1 MANKNNQWLI
11 DRYYKALTQLG
22 KTVAQNETLDSYRS
36 KWKALDKEFKARG
49 EKRPSLKEASAE
61 FDYNKTPRDNN
72 MNTAPANVD
81 LDEEQ
86 AKAILDTFAS
96 DIDTIYNDTIDF
108 IAYYTRKGVSHDEGK
123 LASIAD
129 ARRTEIDSSYL
140 RLKEKFETMREDI
153 PPTILA
159 QAISDNI
166 ELDYII
172 SVTLMPPSD
181 IQLEFDKTL
190 AGLEALSI
198 QIEARAQELAEQ
210 AEREYLAE
218 RKAEREYYGE

>member
-61 FDYNKTPRDNN
+61 FDYDKTPRYSN
-72 MNTAPANVD
+72 MHTSPANVD
-81 LDEEQ
+81 LDEEL
-86 AKAILDTFAS
+86 ANEKLDTFIS
-96 DIDTIYNDTIDF
+96 DINGIYNDTIDF
-108 IAYYTRKGVSHDEGK
+108 IAYNTRKGVSHDEGK
-123 LASIAD
+123 LASIAE
-129 ARRTEIDSSYL
+129 ARRSDIDASYL
-140 RLKEKFETMREDI
+140 RLKEKFETMRQDI
-153 PPTILA
+153 PPAILA
-159 QAISDNI
+159 QAISDNV

-190 AGLEALSI
+190 AELEALSI

-210 AEREYLAE
+210 AEREYL
-218 RKAEREYYGE
+218 GE

>member
-36 KWKALDKEFKARG
+36 KWKALDKEYKARG

-61 FDYNKTPRDNN
+61 FDYDKTPRDSN
-72 MNTAPANVD
+72 MNTSPANVD
-81 LDEEQ
+81 LDEEL
-86 AKAILDTFAS
+86 AKATLDTFES
-96 DIDTIYNDTIDF
+96 DIDTIYRETIDF
-108 IAYYTRKGVSHDEGK
+108 IAYNTRKGVSHDEGK

-129 ARRTEIDSSYL
+129 ARRSDIDASYL
-140 RLKEKFETMREDI
+140 RLKEKFETMRQDI
-153 PPTILA
+153 PPAILA
-159 QAISDNI
+159 QAISDNV

-172 SVTLMPPSD
+172 SVTLIPPSD

-190 AGLEALSI
+190 AELEALAI

-210 AEREYLAE
+210 AEREYL
-218 RKAEREYYGE
+218 GE

>member
-36 KWKALDKEFKARG
+36 KWKALDKEYKARG

-61 FDYNKTPRDNN
+61 FDYDKTPRDEN
-72 MNTAPANVD
+72 MNTSPANVD
-81 LDEEQ
+81 LDEEL
-86 AKAILDTFAS
+86 AKATLDTFES
-96 DIDTIYNDTIDF
+96 DIDTIYRETIDF
-108 IAYYTRKGVSHDEGK
+108 IAYNTRKGVSHDEGK

-129 ARRTEIDSSYL
+129 ARRSDIDASYL
-140 RLKEKFETMREDI
+140 RLKEKFETMRQDI
-153 PPTILA
+153 PPAILA
-159 QAISDNI
+159 QAISDNV

-172 SVTLMPPSD
+172 SVTLIPPSD

-190 AGLEALSI
+190 AELEALAI

-210 AEREYLAE
+210 AEREYL
-218 RKAEREYYGE
+218 GE

>member
-1 MANKNNQWLI
+1 MANKNNQWLV

-49 EKRPSLKEASAE
+49 EKRPSLKQASAE
-61 FDYNKTPRDNN
+61 FDYDKTPRDSN
-72 MNTAPANVD
+72 MNTAPANID
-81 LDEEQ
+81 LDEEL
-86 AKAILDTFAS
+86 ARATLDTFES
-96 DIDTIYNDTIDF
+96 DIDTIYRETIDF
-108 IAYYTRKGVSHDEGK
+108 IAYNTRKGVSHDEGK

-129 ARRTEIDSSYL
+129 ARRSDIDASYL
-140 RLKEKFETMREDI
+140 RLKEKFETMRQDI
-153 PPTILA
+153 PPAFLA
-159 QAISDNI
+159 QAISDNV

-190 AGLEALSI
+190 AELEALSI

-210 AEREYLAE
+210 AEREYL
-218 RKAEREYYGE
+218 GE

>member
-1 MANKNNQWLI
+1 MANKSNQWLI

-61 FDYNKTPRDNN
+61 FDYDKTPRDSN
-72 MNTAPANVD
+72 MNTSPANVD
-81 LDEEQ
+81 LDEEL
-86 AKAILDTFAS
+86 AKATLDTFES
-96 DIDTIYNDTIDF
+96 DIDTIYKETIDF
-108 IAYYTRKGVSHDEGK
+108 IAYNTRKGVSHDEGK

-129 ARRTEIDSSYL
+129 ARRSDIDASYL
-140 RLKEKFETMREDI
+140 RLKEKFEAMRQDI
-153 PPTILA
+153 PSAILA
-159 QAISDNI
+159 QAISDNV

-190 AGLEALSI
+190 AELEALSI

-210 AEREYLAE
+210 AEREYL
-218 RKAEREYYGE
+218 GE